1 MHLLIFLNFFWI
13 WIFLEISCIKNPVQ
27 VTNLNPDPDF
37 FENIYTTASKAKIL
51 RFANKL
57 CGFLTILAKSGN
69 FWEFFFFCSQNL
81 GLFKKIPK
89 IFFLK
94 GISSQHLLPSEED
107 NSESTS
113 IVDDNSAS
121 LTLQQTH
128 LIENEGQSDV
138 LKTEEHFTSE
148 IKSFVVVNPPKFK
161 QRIKAYRLKST
172 DRVTLVAEVQSWPV
186 AEFEWFC
193 NDKPVNEIK
202 NKILYLQ

>member
-1 MHLLIFLNFFWI
+1 MNAKTWNIPYSGKTVLWYGPYFGRSMFCPTVFCHSFCPLVRHEI
-13 WIFLEISCIKNPVQ
+13 WNWQ
-27 VTNLNPDPDF
+27 NMRTR
-37 FENIYTTASKAKIL
+37 KIL
-51 RFANKL
+51 QKNR
-57 CGFLTILAKSGN
+57 
-69 FWEFFFFCSQNL
+69 
-81 GLFKKIPK
+81 K

-94 GISSQHLLPSEED
+94 GISSHHLLLSEED

-161 QRIKAYRLKST
+161 QVKKRKEIFILKKFAIFFG
-172 DRVTLVAEVQSWPV
+172 VL
-186 AEFEWFC
+186 
-193 NDKPVNEIK
+193 
-202 NKILYLQ
+202 L

>member
-1 MHLLIFLNFFWI
+1 MGGFGHIGKCEFGRI
-13 WIFLEISCIKNPVQ
+13 WGHE
-27 VTNLNPDPDF
+27 
-37 FENIYTTASKAKIL
+37 KIL
-51 RFANKL
+51 
-57 CGFLTILAKSGN
+57 
-69 FWEFFFFCSQNL
+69 Q
-81 GLFKKIPK
+81 KISK

-94 GISSQHLLPSEED
+94 GISSHHLLPSEED

-161 QRIKAYRLKST
+161 QVKERK
-172 DRVTLVAEVQSWPV
+172 
-186 AEFEWFC
+186 
-193 NDKPVNEIK
+193 EIFL
-202 NKILYLQ
+202 I